1 VVRDGNWKLIEWF
14 EEGRDLEL
22 YNLKTD
28 IGEQNNLAATNPGKT
43 QQLHALLQKWRQ
55 EVGAKMPTKNP
66 TAQAAGKFVE
76 FKLGFR
82 FFEVAVY

>member
-1 VVRDGNWKLIEWF
+1 VRDGDWKLIEWF

-43 QQLHALLQKWRQ
+43 QQLHTLLRNWRQ
-55 EVGAKMPTKNP
+55 EVGAKMPSKNP
-66 TAQAAGKFVE
+66 MAAQAGRK
-76 FKLGFR
+76 
-82 FFEVAVY
+82 